1 MFKKLWKI
9 GSALLVVLF
18 MIITLA
24 FTSMKY
30 SGVTCK
36 SVRIEYEADD
46 KITLNKEV
54 IRRMVRKADKDIV
67 GKKFD
72 QIDAEKLEAAVEKQ
86 AAVFKAEVFK
96 TVAKDSS
103 SFSGILTVRVKHRE
117 PVVRVITSTD
127 SYYLDKYGHRFPVSS
142 TYPAQVLVATGRID
156 TTYAKEQLL
165 PCVLFITG
173 DEFWNAQIEQVHVEP
188 DGDMVLSPLMGDH
201 LIELGTPEHLE
212 EKFRNMKAFYKQVLA
227 NRNWNKYES
236 ISLKYT
242 NQVIAKRR

>member
-1 MFKKLWKI
+1 MFKRLWKI
-9 GSALLVVLF
+9 GGALLVVLF

-30 SGVTCK
+30 SGVLCK
-36 SVRIEYEADD
+36 TVRVEYESDD

-54 IRRMVRKADKDIV
+54 IRRVVKKTDKDIV
-67 GKKFD
+67 GKTFD

-86 AAVFKAEVFK
+86 AAVFKAEVYK

-117 PVVRVITSTD
+117 PVVRVITSTS
-127 SYYLDKYGHRFPVSS
+127 SYYLDEYAHRFPVSS
-142 TYPAQVLVATGRID
+142 TYPAQVLVATGSID

-188 DGDMVLSPLMGDH
+188 NGDIVLTPLMGDH
-201 LIELGTPEHLE
+201 LIELGAPDNFQ

-236 ISLKYT
+236 ISLKYK